1 MVKPFLC
8 CLSLLVSLSVG
19 AQTMPAKVAIIIDDI
34 GYQKTD
40 PALIQLPHALT
51 FAVMP
56 FAPHGKEMAHLAKQH
71 RKEVMLHMPME
82 AVALNHLLGKGAL
95 RSSMNQQQVQ
105 TALRSALEDVP
116 HAVGV
121 NNHMGSRFTALPEH
135 MDWAMQVIA
144 QRGLYFVD
152 SKTTAKSVGAQISQQ
167 HQVRHRSR
175 DVFLDN
181 NKSYSALDAQFNE
194 LIRVAN
200 HHGSAV
206 GIGHPYPETLRYLQ
220 KNLSRLKTAGIEL
233 VPMSALLDLPQHS
246 DRPLNAIASTDVSP
260 ASSKPATRP
269 SKAQRPAPELASQQ
283 LAAEEIVAPV
293 ELQPWRIPY
302 RIDSIGLVAP
312 SAPELSPNPIHKFQ
326 ITEPAPAS
334 LSTGGAVL
342 LR

>member
-1 MVKPFLC
+1 
-8 CLSLLVSLSVG
+8 
-19 AQTMPAKVAIIIDDI
+19 MPVKVAIIIDDI

-56 FAPHGKEMAHLAKQH
+56 FSPHGKEMAHLAKQH
-71 RKEVMLHMPME
+71 HKEVMLHMPME

-95 RSSMNQQQVQ
+95 RSAMGQQQVQ
-105 TALRSALEDVP
+105 HALRSALDDVP

-121 NNHMGSRFTALPEH
+121 NNHMGSRFTSLPQH

-152 SKTTAKSVGAQISQQ
+152 SKTTAKSVAALVSQQ

-194 LIRVAN
+194 LMRVAK
-200 HHGSAV
+200 HQGSAV
-206 GIGHPYPETLRYLQ
+206 GIGHPYPETLHYLQ
-220 KNLSRLKTAGIEL
+220 RNLSRLKVAGIEL
-233 VPMSALLDLPQHS
+233 VPMSALLDLPHHAERS
-246 DRPLNAIASTDVSP
+246 PITPSVAAATINKAPARPTKSHTP
-260 ASSKPATRP
+260 T
-269 SKAQRPAPELASQQ
+269 PELVEQQ

-312 SAPELSPNPIHKFQ
+312 SAPEVAPNPIHKFQ
-326 ITEPAPAS
+326 
-334 LSTGGAVL
+334 LSDSSVVPLTTGSSVL